1 MPEKSKLPRLCSS
14 RDLLSNSNSSPLR
27 PLNLNRTLNL
37 TPTPTPARRGL
48 NPFCRFASVFPLQF
62 LRFSSLF
69 RLSLLLHFSDSDFIG
84 LFCSLFSLFR
94 RRPLGLLSIIA
105 SYSVFAQLFRN
116 FSRIRSRSYPEPS
129 PRYRNWNWSDVQHS
143 RSACSSNTLAFQ
155 PPLVSLHYGYCRV
168 VLCQYF
174 IPDTSVSVC
183 PYQNAYSFSK
193 KSKVS

>member
-27 PLNLNRTLNL
+27 PLNLNLNL
-37 TPTPTPARRGL
+37 FCCFCVCTSAFDSRDSRLSPA
-48 NPFCRFASVFPLQF
+48 
-62 LRFSSLF
+62 SLF
-69 RLSLLLHFSDSDFIG
+69 CFTSPTRTSLA

-116 FSRIRSRSYPEPS
+116 FSCIRSRSYPEPS

-174 IPDTSVSVC
+174 ITDTSVSVC